1 MASTR
6 SKRSLVPSTITTS
19 DRRGASAP
27 SIIHGRDEMT
37 EIDHLK
43 SKIAKQRNEIAR
55 LEQKVAELAA
65 EKLEMHR
72 DMLML
77 KIRLGE

>member
-1 MASTR
+1 MVGGT
-6 SKRSLVPSTITTS
+6 
-19 DRRGASAP
+19 DE
-27 SIIHGRDEMT
+27 HGRDEMT
-37 EIDHLK
+37 EIDSLK

-55 LEQKVAELAA
+55 LEHKVAQLAA

-72 DMLML
+72 DMLVL

>member
-1 MASTR
+1 
-6 SKRSLVPSTITTS
+6 
-19 DRRGASAP
+19 
-27 SIIHGRDEMT
+27 MT